1 MVLDAMTY
9 NKKASPVRDKWIK
22 RSDVAQYLGI
32 GWRVVERLLRE
43 GKIKTVRD
51 PLDHRRK
58 MVSAEDLDRL
68 KQMSSRDE

>member
-1 MVLDAMTY
+1 MTY
-9 NKKASPVRDKWIK
+9 NKKASSARDKWIK

>member
-1 MVLDAMTY
+1 MTPNAMTR
-9 NKKASPVRDKWIK
+9 NKKTSPTADRWIK

-43 GKIKTVRD
+43 GKIKTIRD

-58 MVSAEDLDRL
+58 MVSVEDLDRL
-68 KQMSSRDE
+68 KQRSSRDE